1 MIGVDATS
9 ADKFEPCVKI
19 ENSMER
25 AGDFLGSCMHR
36 MRDPKAS
43 TAWLRAMWPS
53 LVGETMAT
61 HLRLADCIRG
71 TLRIEADSREWKNQ
85 ADAMSEQMRSR
96 VNQAWGRV
104 LVRELV
110 VEMARTRPRLPYEID
125 NDHVPFLRNRT
136 KPKL

>member
-1 MIGVDATS
+1 MDATS
-9 ADKFEPCVKI
+9 PDKFEPCVKI
-19 ENSMER
+19 EISMER
-25 AGDFLGSCMHR
+25 VGDFLGAALHR

-53 LVGETMAT
+53 LVGETMAA
-61 HLRLADCIRG
+61 HLRPASWTKG

-104 LVRELV
+104 LVRELL
-110 VEMARTRPRLPYEID
+110 VEMARTRSRLPYEID
-125 NDHVPFLRNRT
+125 NDHVPFLRKRT
-136 KPKL
+136 KPKS